1 MEPDDATGPLVR
13 PWRRLPVRFALLLV
27 LLLLA
32 TYEAGPLLQGLGEA
46 LLDRIAPL
54 EEPTPIER
62 EQPFLNGIVQE
73 PYVDLLHVPADESSL
88 IHRLVDWAELDD
100 EERLVPPP
108 AAVEQLS
115 AELGVFGQGF
125 AWCDPEGR
133 LLAATPGL
141 GLTVGEIL
149 GLDALAVGS
158 GVLDGA
164 LREPGHPNV
173 WQAAYPVHL
182 DGQLVAQVR
191 LFTLS
196 RPLEGFLAEG
206 GLEDEPDPA
215 LSPARRERRAFLAAV
230 IELLLFVL
238 VAVIGSVSL
247 SRVVT
252 RRLSDLATR
261 AAVPLDESSVEEA
274 LPVEGE
280 DEVALLATALT
291 DLRKRARD
299 LIASLT
305 EQDAERRRWIA
316 LVSHDLRTPLTALT
330 TCLQTAL
337 ADLDQVPEGAARA
350 AVVRR
355 MQLALTDAQRLR
367 TLTDDL
373 LDFARLDTE
382 KALVLEPVPPGE
394 LARQAAAV
402 MQGFADQTGHALE
415 VEIARGLAT
424 LEADGGRLLRALEN
438 LIRNGLE
445 HAGSRVRLR
454 VHAEGT
460 EESPEIVFEV
470 TDDGPGLDVGPGGE
484 IDWDALAQRK
494 QRPDSAGLGLAVVRR
509 VAAAH
514 GGRLEADNGGLAGG
528 ARLALRLPLS

>member
-1 MEPDDATGPLVR
+1 MSRANAPTPPVR

-32 TYEAGPLLQGLGEA
+32 SFFAGPSLQGLGEA
-46 LLDRIAPL
+46 LLEQVSPL
-54 EEPTPIER
+54 PDPPAADERDEPWLE
-62 EQPFLNGIVQE
+62 GILQE
-73 PYVDLLHVPADESSL
+73 PYVDLLHVPADESSV
-88 IHRLVDWAELDD
+88 IHRLVNWAEPN
-100 EERLVPPP
+100 ERGLPVPPD
-108 AAVEQLS
+108 AAVEQLT
-115 AELGVFGQGF
+115 AELAVFGQAF
-125 AWCDPEGR
+125 AWLDPEGR
-133 LLAATPGL
+133 VLAATPAL
-141 GLTVGEIL
+141 GLEEGAFLDL
-149 GLDALAVGS
+149 GALAVEAH
-158 GVLDGA
+158 LLEGA
-164 LREPGHPNV
+164 QREPEHPNV
-173 WQAAYPVHL
+173 WQTAYPIHL
-182 DGQLVAQVR
+182 GGELVGQLR
-191 LFTLS
+191 LLTLG

-206 GLEDEPDPA
+206 RIEDEPEPS
-215 LSPARRERRAFLAAV
+215 LSPARRERRAALAAG

-247 SRVVT
+247 SRLVT
-252 RRLSDLATR
+252 RRLSDLVTH
-261 AAVPLDESSVEEA
+261 AAVPLDEVTE
-274 LPVEGE
+274 LE
-280 DEVALLATALT
+280 DPAVQGQDEIALLAGALR
-291 DLRKRARD
+291 DLRRRARD

-330 TCLQTAL
+330 TCLETAL
-337 ADLDQVPEGAARA
+337 VDLEQVPASPERG

-402 MQGFADQTGHALE
+402 MQGFADQLERQLE
-415 VEIARGLAT
+415 VEIDRGLPT
-424 LEADGGRLLRALEN
+424 LDADGGRLMRALEN

-445 HAGSRVRLR
+445 HAHARVRLK
-454 VHAEGT
+454 VTQAD
-460 EESPEIVFEV
+460 ESEVVFV
-470 TDDGPGLDVGPGGE
+470 ISDDGPGLELGPDGE
-484 IDWDALAQRK
+484 VDWEALAQRK

-514 GGRLEADNGGLAGG
+514 GGRLEAGNGATGG
-528 ARLALRLPLS
+528 ARLALHLPTS